1 VNANV
6 NPNLRRA
13 PARKWGRPAMAAASL
28 SALLL
33 TGCAVFD
40 VLKQRLAIFGTSFS
54 MQNLDVSGLV
64 YPSDW
69 LSASLDLVL
78 PDRSFLGN
86 FGVDVRASIKA
97 KNANAQ
103 KAVFDGAT
111 AHLRVLDT
119 KSSSPSAT
127 GVIPGFTVEPNSATS
142 VGITFPLRLNNPVF
156 TKAAWKAMVKGD
168 DIPYQIDADLKLNLL
183 SPLGVPDSIGARTV
197 NMKVVA
203 GSVDAKAAGGN
214 AVERFLRII
223 DKAF

>member
-1 VNANV
+1 MN
-6 NPNLRRA
+6 RTQT
-13 PARKWGRPAMAAASL
+13 RKWGRPAIAAASL

-33 TGCAVFD
+33 SGCAVFD
-40 VLKQRLAIFGTSFS
+40 VLNQRLAIFGTSFS
-54 MQNLDVSGLV
+54 MQKLDMSGLV

-69 LSASLDLVL
+69 LSASLDLML

-86 FGVDVRASIKA
+86 FGVDVQASIKA
-97 KNANAQ
+97 RNSNAQ

-111 AHLRVLDT
+111 AHLRVLET
-119 KSSSPSAT
+119 KPSSPST
-127 GVIPGFTVEPNSATS
+127 SGLIPAFTVEPNSATT

-168 DIPYQIDADLKLNLL
+168 NIPYQIDADLKLNLL
-183 SPLGVPDSIGARTV
+183 GPLGVPDSVGARTV

-203 GSVDAKAAGGN
+203 GSVDAKAAGNN
-214 AVERFLRII
+214 AVERFLKVI